1 MHFSECISDTNYVC
15 TRHRSSVYPVST
27 WYITRRFA
35 PRAASVVR
43 YARSQ
48 REWSG
53 HRGPRFS
60 AQTDDLQMPRAT
72 WFKTTIRIPVACTK
86 YTEEKDGEKEQCST
100 LLRSKLKA
108 NPLRITPALCER
120 CIFVGRADFDFF
132 VRFENSACCIHAR
145 RHVLALANSVCL
157 LALSHSDRHANVLVR
172 VHCTKKR
179 PTKAKTTGKI

>member
-1 MHFSECISDTNYVC
+1 MGSEMCIRDRPGILQGASLRGRLPSSATLAHNANGADTEV
-15 TRHRSSVYPVST
+15 HDF
-27 WYITRRFA
+27 RRKLTTCKCQELHGS
-35 PRAASVVR
+35 RQQSGYRLHVR
-43 YARSQ
+43 NTQ
-48 REWSG
+48 
-53 HRGPRFS
+53 
-60 AQTDDLQMPRAT
+60 
-72 WFKTTIRIPVACTK
+72 KK
-86 YTEEKDGEKEQCST
+86 KDGEKEQCST